1 MILKELAEAIGV
13 SGDEG
18 GARAVVLGAVREHV
32 DEVKVDALGNV
43 LALKR
48 GTGEQPLR
56 VMVAAHMDEI
66 GLMVTG
72 HDGDGFL
79 RVAAV
84 GGIDARLLPGS
95 FLQVGPERIPGV
107 IGLKPVHLLR
117 EKEDQEVSKIEDLVV
132 DVGASSKDEAKKLAP
147 LGTYAAFTTPFR
159 ELGPT
164 VSGKAF
170 DDRAG
175 CAVLVELVRGERFG
189 FDLHA
194 VFTVQ
199 EEVGLRGAQVAAYAI
214 EPHCAFVLEGTIAD
228 DTPKDKD
235 VSPTTELGKGPAI
248 TVMDRSFIA
257 DRRLVRL
264 LTDTAQALGI
274 PYQFKQPGIGGTD
287 AGTIHLTR
295 EGVPS
300 ATVAVPC
307 RYIHS
312 PVTMLS
318 LDDFNNT
325 VRLMRESLSRLT
337 RETLS

>member
-72 HDGDGFL
+72 HDSDGFL

-164 VSGKAF
+164 VSGKA
-170 DDRAG
+170 
-175 CAVLVELVRGERFG
+175 
-189 FDLHA
+189 
-194 VFTVQ
+194 
-199 EEVGLRGAQVAAYAI
+199 
-214 EPHCAFVLEGTIAD
+214 
-228 DTPKDKD
+228 
-235 VSPTTELGKGPAI
+235 
-248 TVMDRSFIA
+248 
-257 DRRLVRL
+257 
-264 LTDTAQALGI
+264 
-274 PYQFKQPGIGGTD
+274 
-287 AGTIHLTR
+287 
-295 EGVPS
+295 
-300 ATVAVPC
+300 
-307 RYIHS
+307 
-312 PVTMLS
+312 
-318 LDDFNNT
+318 
-325 VRLMRESLSRLT
+325 
-337 RETLS
+337 